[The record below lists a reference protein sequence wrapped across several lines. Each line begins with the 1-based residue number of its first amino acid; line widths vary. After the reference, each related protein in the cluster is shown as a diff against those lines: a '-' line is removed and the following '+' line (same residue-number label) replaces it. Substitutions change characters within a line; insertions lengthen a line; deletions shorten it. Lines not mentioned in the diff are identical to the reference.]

1 MLAKQA
7 FYCLIIFGGG
17 VLQTI
22 SLGWPQTK
30 ILPISASQV
39 ARILPSHHSYL
50 NMISQKRPTGME
62 DNKETYVN
70 CLSNFFLY
78 LSVLMISTSVILQYC
93 SPTSLINFFFA

>member
-50 NMISQKRPTGME
+50 NMISQKRPTG
-62 DNKETYVN
+62 DGR
-70 CLSNFFLY
+70 
-78 LSVLMISTSVILQYC
+78 Q
-93 SPTSLINFFFA
+93 